1 MTTYSVNPTYYQ
13 VTWTLN
19 SPNDYSS
26 LPGNQAGGLDSTSA
40 FSYNRLVT
48 TTGTVAVS
56 TNVMADN
63 EKMIIN
69 GYPITFNST
78 MNLATVIATI
88 NAATKFTNVIA
99 DQRVASTYITLANA
113 PGAEGNAF
121 YISNSGSGTALQKL
135 GLVANTYSLS
145 PSETGTA
152 FSNVTVGSNTTI
164 NGVNVVFAN
173 PVDGAG
179 VIAQLNQ
186 QSQYTGVVAAQAA
199 NRIQLSALNG
209 IPWTI
214 NSGNAVSNIGTTVGN
229 HGGFPTTLETSQSKS
244 RANMRWT
251 QAIAEM
257 EKFALPVYLGNI
269 VRTGNLNGNGSCT
282 TFQFTVGYNNPDQ
295 IVIIAGDNEPDS
307 GNVLLGT
314 SAVKRAVAR
323 AMTSTLQSNQMVFDP
338 TLQSMSSYTAR
349 PNAQR
354 IQTITAAAL
363 DNVANIA
370 IVEQNITVTQISG
383 V

>member
-19 SPNDYSS
+19 SPNDYSI

-56 TNVMADN
+56 TNVMANN

-69 GYPITFNST
+69 GYPITFNAS
-78 MNLATVIATI
+78 MNLATIIATI

-99 DQRVASTYITLANA
+99 DQRVAPTYITLANA
-113 PGAEGNAF
+113 PGSEGASF
-121 YISNSGSGTALQKL
+121 YIANSGTGTALQKL
-135 GLVANTYSLS
+135 GLIANSYSLS

-152 FSNVTVGSNTTI
+152 FSNVTVGSNVVI
-164 NGVNVVFAN
+164 NGVNVVFSN
-173 PVDGAG
+173 PVDGPG
-179 VIAQLNQ
+179 VVAQLNQ

-199 NRIQLSALNG
+199 TSIQLSALSG
-209 IPWTI
+209 IPWAI
-214 NSGNAVSNIGTTVGN
+214 NGGNAVSNLGTVAGN
-229 HGGFPTTLETSQSKS
+229 HGGYPTTLETSQNKS

-269 VRTGNLNGNGSCT
+269 TRTGNLNGNGSCT
-282 TFQFTVGYNNPDQ
+282 TFQFTVGYNNADQ
-295 IVIIAGDNEPDS
+295 VITIAGDNEPDS
-307 GNVLLGT
+307 GNVLIGT
-314 SAVKRAVAR
+314 GAIKRAVAR
-323 AMTSTLQSNQMVFDP
+323 AMTSTLKNNQMVFDP

-354 IQTITAAAL
+354 IQTITAGAL